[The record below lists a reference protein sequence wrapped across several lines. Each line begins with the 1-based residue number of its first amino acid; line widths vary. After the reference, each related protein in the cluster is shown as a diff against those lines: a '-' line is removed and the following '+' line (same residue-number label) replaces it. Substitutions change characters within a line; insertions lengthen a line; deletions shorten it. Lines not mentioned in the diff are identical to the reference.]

1 MFETLAY
8 YFDKEKALLFAGRK
22 SMLEASSGQSLKELQ
37 RYLDEHPGT
46 YKAIALSYDLK
57 NEIERLSS
65 QNNDR
70 IGFPD
75 LACWEPEH
83 VFSFSGEKWSV
94 ISTDDYELADEFL
107 TSFSQELINNNG
119 ELPSISFLPTETKV
133 SYLNALK
140 DALHEIQM
148 GNTYEINY
156 CQEFFAE
163 QVPDF
168 SSFDL
173 IREQFELTQAPF
185 SAFLKFDEFE
195 LFCGSPERFL
205 KKENNKLI
213 SQPIK
218 GTIAR
223 GKTSEEDERF
233 KSQLKNSQKDRSEN
247 VMIVDLVR
255 NDLSRIAK
263 KGSVNVDELFGI
275 HSFNTVHHMISTVS
289 CELKE
294 NTDFTDILK
303 AAFPMGSMTGAP
315 KISTM
320 NIIERLEKFK
330 RGIYSG
336 SVGYIEPNG
345 NFDLNVVIRSII
357 KNNKRKVMSCG
368 VGGAITIQSDPEKEY
383 EECMVK
389 IKKTLQ
395 LFGEQ
400 NGF

>member
-1 MFETLAY
+1 MSETLAY
-8 YFDKEKALLFAGRK
+8 YFDENKALLFAGRK
-22 SMLEASSGQSLKELQ
+22 SYIRISSGQSLGELQ
-37 RYLDEHPGT
+37 LYLDKHPDS
-46 YKAIALSYDLK
+46 YKAITLSYDLK
-57 NEIERLSS
+57 NNIEDLSS

-75 LACWEPEH
+75 VICWEPDH
-83 VFSFSGEKWSV
+83 VFAFSESKWRI
-94 ISTDDYELADEFL
+94 ISTDNKEEAEEFINI
-107 TSFSQELINNNG
+107 FSENLNKKN
-119 ELPSISFLPTETKV
+119 EAFPSISFLPTENKS
-133 SYLNALK
+133 SYLSALNT
-140 DALHEIQM
+140 AMEEIQM

-163 QVPDF
+163 HIPDF

-173 IREQFELTQAPF
+173 IRKQLELTKAPF
-185 SAFLKFDEFE
+185 SAFVQFDEFE

-223 GKTSEEDERF
+223 GEIPEEDEQF
-233 KSQLKNSQKDRSEN
+233 KLQLKNSQKDKSEN

-255 NDLSRIAK
+255 NDLSRIAT
-263 KGSVNVDELFGI
+263 KGSVNVEELFGI
-275 HSFNTVHHMISTVS
+275 YSFNTVHHMISTIS

-294 NTDFTDILK
+294 NTNFTHILK
-303 AAFPMGSMTGAP
+303 ATFPMGSMTGAP

-320 NIIERLEKFK
+320 KIIERLEKFK

-336 SVGYIEPNG
+336 SVGYIDPNG
-345 NFDLNVVIRSII
+345 DFDLNVVIRSIV
-357 KNNKRKVMSCG
+357 KNNKRKVMSCS